1 LLHAVAIGLRLIAVA
16 MLPAARGFAL
26 PAAALPITL
35 AGLVVAPAVI
45 VPVVHVIS
53 PLIEP
58 IATRL
63 HASLAKAH
71 DFLRHI
77 FQLVTDIRFTHRR
90 SSWWFLVTSAERLA
104 IDYASSESPA
114 NAVPAHPA

>member
-1 LLHAVAIGLRLIAVA
+1 LASLI
-16 MLPAARGFAL
+16 
-26 PAAALPITL
+26 
-35 AGLVVAPAVI
+35 VAPAFI
-45 VPVVHVIS
+45 VPVVHILS

-77 FQLVTDIRFTHRR
+77 FQLVTDVRFTHRR
-90 SSWWFLVTSAERLA
+90 SS
-104 IDYASSESPA
+104 
-114 NAVPAHPA
+114 